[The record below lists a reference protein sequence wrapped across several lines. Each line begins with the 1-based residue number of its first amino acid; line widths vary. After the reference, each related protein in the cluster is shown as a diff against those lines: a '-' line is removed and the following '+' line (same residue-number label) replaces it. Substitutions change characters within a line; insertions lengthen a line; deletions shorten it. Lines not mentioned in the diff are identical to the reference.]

1 MLKFFFL
8 IEGREICLFLL
19 VDINNKIRVGKM
31 CRYDISKKDICV
43 DLEGGFGVVC
53 Y

>member
-1 MLKFFFL
+1 MLNFFFL
-8 IEGREICLFLL
+8 IEDREIYLFLL
-19 VDINNKIRVGKM
+19 VDINKKIRVGKM
-31 CRYDISKKDICV
+31 YRYDIGKKDICV